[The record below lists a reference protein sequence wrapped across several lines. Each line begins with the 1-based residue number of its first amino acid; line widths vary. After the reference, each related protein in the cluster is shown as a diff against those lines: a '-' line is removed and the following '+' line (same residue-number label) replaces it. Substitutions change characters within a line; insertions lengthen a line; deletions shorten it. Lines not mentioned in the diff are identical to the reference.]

1 MNELDEVLKFYRE
14 IGADFLEYHRENP
27 LKALND
33 VNREIGNCSKCKLH
47 ESKKNYVPGEGSAE
61 PDIIFIGEGP
71 GEAEDNSG
79 RPFVGKAGQLL
90 DKLIGRMGYSRES
103 IFIGNILKCRPP
115 GNRDPLPDEVAAC
128 KPYLERQIDILKP
141 KVIVCLGKVAL
152 NNLLGQNYS
161 IMKERGK
168 LFYFKNTPVI
178 PTYHPAYILR
188 QSTKDSTSKAKWDT
202 WNDMQKALEIVKKS
216 R

>member
-1 MNELDEVLKFYRE
+1 
-14 IGADFLEYHRENP
+14 
-27 LKALND
+27 
-33 VNREIGNCSKCKLH
+33 
-47 ESKKNYVPGEGSAE
+47 VPGEGSVE

-71 GEAEDNSG
+71 GETEDNFG

-90 DKLIGRMGYSRES
+90 DKLIDRMGYSRES
-103 IFIGNILKCRPP
+103 VFIGNIVKCRPP
-115 GNRDPLPDEVAAC
+115 GNRDPLPDEVSAC
-128 KPYLERQIDILKP
+128 KPYIERQIDILKP

-168 LFYFKNTPVI
+168 LFYFKNIPVI

-188 QSTKDSTSKAKWDT
+188 QTTAESTSKAKWDT